1 MYKGEDMSQDK
12 KFDVR
17 NIERNLTSKK
27 VKKEDY
33 AEYLASLEDCSDLMD
48 DCETQFMHKSKKEA
62 EKAQEELEE

>member
-1 MYKGEDMSQDK
+1 MSQDK

-27 VKKEDY
+27 VSKE
-33 AEYLASLEDCSDLMD
+33 EYSAYLDSLEDCADLMD

-62 EKAQEELEE
+62 EKAQEEVEE

>member
-1 MYKGEDMSQDK
+1 MSQDK

-27 VKKEDY
+27 VSKEEY
-33 AEYLASLEDCSDLMD
+33 AAYLASLEDYADLID

-62 EKAQEELEE
+62 EKAQEEVEE